1 MAFSLVNLYSNRVLL
16 GSLIKIYK
24 EYIGIILD
32 NVERNVI
39 LEIVHGIV
47 KKNILAVFFHNHQF

>member
-1 MAFSLVNLYSNRVLL
+1 MAFFLVNLYSNRVLL